1 MDVSLAWQSRTT
13 PEINST
19 GHVVGK
25 LAWSMTSRCCQEVRC
40 LNPMCLVLHSAK
52 YFNMFFSTR
61 KPQPRQHLFGQ
72 HCLKRYHLL
81 QGRIQC
87 LISEGRL
94 QMSRNAN
101 KCLGLCAR
109 IYFFNAHKGV
119 QALNP
124 QSDIQKLLV
133 GKFNLHISLLCFC
146 ARLSGVGIQI
156 VRWQE
161 A

>member
-52 YFNMFFSTR
+52 YFNMFFFHPQASTPPTSLWPALPEKVSSPSR
-61 KPQPRQHLFGQ
+61 AHPMPHL
-72 HCLKRYHLL
+72 
-81 QGRIQC
+81 GRAFTDVQEC
-87 LISEGRL
+87 KQVPGSVCKNL
-94 QMSRNAN
+94 
-101 KCLGLCAR
+101 
-109 IYFFNAHKGV
+109 FFNAHKGV

-146 ARLSGVGIQI
+146 ARLSGVGIQV